1 MNELEVVEILYRL
14 RFLEGFEIA
23 GVQQIAS
30 IARLEE
36 YPADTLLF
44 REGEKFTRIFLV
56 VEGSVALE
64 MHIPDKGT
72 RRIQAVGPGDLVGW
86 SPVLGSSPMTAS
98 ARTLAPTRV
107 VAVGA
112 SQMMVLCYHDPRF
125 GFAFM
130 RQTAKALADR
140 LNATR
145 LHLLEV
151 YGHQLPLV
159 PSSHEGAG

>member
-1 MNELEVVEILYRL
+1 MTQLGLVEILHGL

-30 IARLEE
+30 VARLEE

-44 REGEKFTRIFLV
+44 REGELCSRIFIV

-64 MHIPDKGT
+64 MYVPDKGT
-72 RRIQAVGPGDLVGW
+72 RRLHAVGPGELLGW

-98 ARTLAPTRV
+98 ARTLTPTRV

-112 SQMMVLCYHDPRF
+112 SQMVVLCYHDPRF

-130 RQTAKALADR
+130 RQTAKALAER
-140 LNATR
+140 LRASR
-145 LHLLEV
+145 LQLLDV

-159 PSSHEGAG
+159 PSSREGAD